1 MNYYEECK
9 MQLRN
14 AIDYTEAHKHKVFVR
29 QDIHYNKLE
38 STNDEHSFKWITEV
52 NPTLSYIIEFED
64 NKRSSILIELQT
76 TQILTNSIQYPAIL
90 DNSLQILPLVQKV
103 VNAKKSE
110 IKFNRIEVITLGN
123 YANPYLK
130 VNEYT
135 ETMEPIRDVLK
146 IIL

>member
-9 MQLRN
+9 MQLMN
-14 AIDYTEAHKHKVFVR
+14 AIDYAEIHKHKVFVR

-38 STNDEHSFKWITEV
+38 STNDEHNFKWITEV

-90 DNSLQILPLVQKV
+90 DNSLQTLSLLQKV
-103 VNAKKSE
+103 VKDNKSK
-110 IKFNRIEVITLGN
+110 IKFNRIEVTGN
-123 YANPYLK
+123 YTNPYLK